1 VTDRPRILLH
11 PGFHK
16 TGTSSIQHFLWSNRA
31 ALAPHAQ
38 LRLLRHLKEPA
49 RLCMAASRSHDPLV
63 LLDLA
68 DALFAALD
76 GIDPARPLILSC
88 EGLSGHLPGWPGV
101 DSYAAAPITLAY
113 VAGFLAD
120 WAPEADLQVLLTL
133 RDPDA
138 WLHSAWRHHLM
149 GQRLTL
155 DWPAF
160 QQRYAPAAD
169 LTAMA
174 DEIGEALDGL
184 PVTTLDLAQ
193 MTGHSHGPGGAL
205 LTAFGLPEPA
215 LAAFTPV
222 GRDNPGPDSDLSARF
237 LALNLS
243 DLPDA
248 DLRAEK
254 ARLADD
260 HGVGGWIRP

>member
-1 VTDRPRILLH
+1 MTDRPRILLH

-16 TGTSSIQHFLWSNRA
+16 TGTSSIQHLLWTNRT

-49 RLCMAASRSHDPLV
+49 RLCMAFSRSHDPLAM
-63 LLDLA
+63 LDLA
-68 DALFAALD
+68 EALAAALD

-101 DSYAAAPITLAY
+101 DSYAAAPVTIAY

-120 WAPEADLQVLLTL
+120 WVPEADLRVLLTL
-133 RDPDA
+133 RDPES

-160 QQRYAPAAD
+160 RDRYRAAAD
-169 LTAMA
+169 LQASTR
-174 DEIGEALDGL
+174 EIRDALDGL
-184 PVTTLDLAQ
+184 PVDTLDLAEMACHPQ
-193 MTGHSHGPGGAL
+193 GPGGAL
-205 LTAFGLPEPA
+205 LARFGLPADA
-215 LAAFTPV
+215 LADLIPV
-222 GRDNPGPDSDLSARF
+222 GRGNPGPDAELSARF
-237 LALNLS
+237 LDLNRS
-243 DLPDA
+243 NVQDGT
-248 DLRAEK
+248 LRAEK
-254 ARLADD
+254 VRLAED

>member
-1 VTDRPRILLH
+1 MTDRPRILLH

-16 TGTSSIQHFLWSNRA
+16 TGTSSIQHFLWTNRA

-49 RLCMAASRSHDPLV
+49 RLCMAFSRSHDPLV

-68 DALFAALD
+68 DALAASLD
-76 GIDPARPLILSC
+76 GLDPSRPLILSC

-113 VAGFLAD
+113 VAGFMAER
-120 WAPEADLQVLLTL
+120 APGADLQVLLTL
-133 RDPDA
+133 RAPVP

-160 QQRYAPAAD
+160 RDRYAPAAD
-169 LTAMA
+169 LPAMA
-174 DEIGEALDGL
+174 REITEALDGL
-184 PVTTLDLAQ
+184 PLTTLDLADI
-193 MTGHSHGPGGAL
+193 TGHPQGPGGAL
-205 LTAFGLPEPA
+205 LAAFGLPAPQ
-215 LAAFTPV
+215 LADFTPV
-222 GRDNPGPDSDLSARF
+222 GRDNPGPDAALSATV
-237 LALNLS
+237 LDLNRGPL
-243 DLPDA
+243 DDGA
-248 DLRAEK
+248 LRAEK
-254 ARLADD
+254 ARLADA

>member
-1 VTDRPRILLH
+1 MTDRPRILLH

-16 TGTSSIQHFLWSNRA
+16 TGTSSIQHFLWTNRA
-31 ALAPHAQ
+31 ALASHAQ

-49 RLCMAASRSHDPLV
+49 RLCMAFSRSQDPLV

-68 DALFAALD
+68 EALATALD
-76 GIDPARPLILSC
+76 GLDPSRPLILSC
-88 EGLSGHLPGWPGV
+88 EGLSGHLPGWPVV

-120 WAPEADLQVLLTL
+120 WAPGADLQVLLTL
-133 RDPDA
+133 READA
-138 WLHSAWRHHLM
+138 WLHSAWRHHLL
-149 GQRLTL
+149 GQRLSL

-160 QQRYAPAAD
+160 RERYAPAAD
-169 LTAMA
+169 LPAMA
-174 DEIGEALDGL
+174 REIAEALEGVPL
-184 PVTTLDLAQ
+184 TTLDLAR
-193 MTGHSHGPGGAL
+193 MTDHPQGPGGAL
-205 LTAFGLPEPA
+205 LTAFGLSAPQ
-215 LAAFTPV
+215 LADFTPV
-222 GRDNPGPDSDLSARF
+222 GRDNPGPDADLSARF

-254 ARLADD
+254 ARLADN